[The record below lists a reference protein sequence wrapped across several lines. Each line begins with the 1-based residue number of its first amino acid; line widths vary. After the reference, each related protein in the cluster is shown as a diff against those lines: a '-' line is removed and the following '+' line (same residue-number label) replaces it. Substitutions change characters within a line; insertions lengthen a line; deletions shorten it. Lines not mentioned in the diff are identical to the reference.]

1 MTSSEQCE
9 EHLTGQKHR
18 PRCTGLRQC
27 RISADLDGWWLEISG
42 SLDASA
48 PAQLAPRIFSLS
60 LSLSLS
66 LCLSLSHSLPLSLSL
81 SHSLPLSLILS
92 LSLSLSLPLCPLI
105 PFRTSSRYAH
115 FALGVFCF
123 YLIIGAQEVRIRGL
137 F

>member
-66 LCLSLSHSLPLSLSL
+66 VS
-81 SHSLPLSLILS
+81 LSLILS
-92 LSLSLSLPLCPLI
+92 LSLSLSLILSLSLSFSPSLSLSLCL
-105 PFRTSSRYAH
+105 S
-115 FALGVFCF
+115 AL
-123 YLIIGAQEVRIRGL
+123 
-137 F
+137 